1 MYSVVET
8 KEKNRLVMVAVPTS
22 WLIEDLLFWPKHVKN
37 KLELDEL
44 LSDPSS
50 IPDLLSWKSQKCSVR
65 AGKIE
70 TYSLALTIEKAFL
83 NCQDTDDE
91 EM

>member
-22 WLIEDLLFWPKHVKN
+22 WLIGDLLFWPNHVKN

-44 LSDPSS
+44 LNDPSS
-50 IPDLLSWKSQKCSVR
+50 IPDMLWKSQKCSVR

-70 TYSLALTIEKAFL
+70 SYSLALTIEKAFL
-83 NCQDTDDE
+83 NCKDTDDE